1 MFVKFTHREHVLR
14 YTFTKKTC
22 HNINMVYSNIIKVI
36 KIGLIMNK
44 FTIDC
49 NNVFCSSD
57 VNYTSINF
65 SNIDNSLYKHYD
77 FIHFFIITTIYCQN
91 QSIFFSFFLNQ
102 YTYNY
107 DNDHSGIN

>member
-1 MFVKFTHREHVLR
+1 MFVKFTHHEHALR

-77 FIHFFIITTIYCQN
+77 FIHFFYNNYNLLSKPIN
-91 QSIFFSFFLNQ
+91 LFFLFLKSI
-102 YTYNY
+102 Y
-107 DNDHSGIN
+107 I